1 MIKRNI
7 FRNIPEKISDEIF
20 EKILENNNVR
30 IERIISKGHST
41 PKDFWYDQEENEWV
55 ILLKGS
61 AEILFKNNSVII
73 HLKVGDYLNIN
84 SHVKHRVEYTDPNIE
99 TIWLAVFY

>member
-73 HLKVGDYLNIN
+73 HLKEGDYLNIN

-99 TIWLAVFY
+99 TIWLVVFY